1 MRVNAVHFH
10 SYPFTSKQ
18 AHQKAEDLAKLMSYY
33 TGPLKLYSVNL
44 ANIYKEIAT
53 NCDRRETTILSRRF
67 MMRISNLIAE
77 KYAYQAFIT
86 GESLG
91 QVASQTLESITVIE
105 ESAKFPILRPL
116 IALDK
121 QDIINTAINI
131 GTYDKSIEPFDDC
144 CSIFAP
150 DKPVTKPKFKY
161 IQRSEEKL
169 DIQKLVD
176 EAIDTMEIIEI

>member
-1 MRVNAVHFH
+1 
-10 SYPFTSKQ
+10 
-18 AHQKAEDLAKLMSYY
+18 
-33 TGPLKLYSVNL
+33 
-44 ANIYKEIAT
+44 
-53 NCDRRETTILSRRF
+53 
-67 MMRISNLIAE
+67 MRISNLIAE
-77 KYAYQAFIT
+77 KYTYQAFIT